1 MSISHQ
7 KFEENEVRVLI
18 VDDDKN
24 FAEGLSNFLEKFNIS
39 TIIENRITRAEK
51 KLRRSTFDVVLLDVM
66 MPEGSG
72 FDFLPKIRRI
82 CDIPIIMLTAL
93 DEEDELV
100 NGLNLGADD
109 YITKPFSVNEL
120 VARVKAVLRRIRP
133 MFVDEVLTYK
143 GIVIDLVSH
152 SASRDG
158 ETLHLGPTE
167 FNLLAFFMENIGRVF
182 SREQLLNHVWKND
195 AYVEPR
201 TVDVHIRRLRKA
213 INNDVKE
220 DFIRTVR
227 SAGYCFGS

>member
-1 MSISHQ
+1 M
-7 KFEENEVRVLI
+7 
-18 VDDDKN
+18 
-24 FAEGLSNFLEKFNIS
+24 
-39 TIIENRITRAEK
+39 
-51 KLRRSTFDVVLLDVM
+51 
-66 MPEGSG
+66 
-72 FDFLPKIRRI
+72 LPKLSGIELCRRI
-82 CDIPIIMLTAL
+82 RKNKEHKNIPIIMLTAKGE
-93 DEEDELV
+93 EEDKLR
-100 NGLNLGADD
+100 GLETGADD
-109 YITKPFSVNEL
+109 YITKPFSINEL

-182 SREQLLNHVWKND
+182 SREQLLNHVWKNE
-195 AYVEPR
+195 AHVEPR

-213 INNDVKE
+213 VNNDVKE

>member
-1 MSISHQ
+1 
-7 KFEENEVRVLI
+7 
-18 VDDDKN
+18 
-24 FAEGLSNFLEKFNIS
+24 
-39 TIIENRITRAEK
+39 
-51 KLRRSTFDVVLLDVM
+51 
-66 MPEGSG
+66 
-72 FDFLPKIRRI
+72 
-82 CDIPIIMLTAL
+82 MLTAKGE
-93 DEEDELV
+93 EEDKLR
-100 NGLNLGADD
+100 GLETGADD

>member
-1 MSISHQ
+1 MCIRDRE
-7 KFEENEVRVLI
+7 KILYKPPDIIILDWMLPE
-18 VDDDKN
+18 
-24 FAEGLSNFLEKFNIS
+24 LSG
-39 TIIENRITRAEK
+39 IE
-51 KLRRSTFDVVLLDVM
+51 LC
-66 MPEGSG
+66 
-72 FDFLPKIRRI
+72 RRI
-82 CDIPIIMLTAL
+82 RKHKEHKNIPIIMLTAKGE
-93 DEEDELV
+93 EEDKLR
-100 NGLNLGADD
+100 GLETGADD

-133 MFVDEVLTYK
+133 MFVDEVLTYN

-152 SASRDG
+152 SALRDG
-158 ETLHLGPTE
+158 EALHLGPTE

>member
-1 MSISHQ
+1 M
-7 KFEENEVRVLI
+7 KLKMLI
-18 VDDDKN
+18 VEDEEALLDLLKFN
-24 FAEGLSNFLEKFNIS
+24 FNKEGYKIDTATDGETALEKILYKPPD
-39 TIIENRITRAEK
+39 III
-51 KLRRSTFDVVLLDVM
+51 LDWM
-66 MPEGSG
+66 
-72 FDFLPKIRRI
+72 LPKLSGIELCRRI
-82 CDIPIIMLTAL
+82 RKNKEHKNIPIIMLTAKGE
-93 DEEDELV
+93 EEDKLR
-100 NGLNLGADD
+100 GLETGADD
-109 YITKPFSVNEL
+109 YI
-120 VARVKAVLRRIRP
+120 

>member
-1 MSISHQ
+1 M
-7 KFEENEVRVLI
+7 KLKMLI
-18 VDDDKN
+18 VEDEEALLDLLKFN
-24 FAEGLSNFLEKFNIS
+24 FNKEGYKIDTATDGETALEKILYK
-39 TIIENRITRAEK
+39 TLDIIIID
-51 KLRRSTFDVVLLDVM
+51 LM
-66 MPEGSG
+66 
-72 FDFLPKIRRI
+72 LPKLSGIELCRRI
-82 CDIPIIMLTAL
+82 RKNKEHKNIPIIMLTAKGE
-93 DEEDELV
+93 EEDKLR
-100 NGLNLGADD
+100 GLETGADD

>member
-1 MSISHQ
+1 M
-7 KFEENEVRVLI
+7 KLKLLI
-18 VDDDKN
+18 VEDEEALLELLKFN
-24 FAEGLSNFLEKFNIS
+24 FNKEGYKIDTATDGETALEKILYKPPD
-39 TIIENRITRAEK
+39 III
-51 KLRRSTFDVVLLDVM
+51 LDWM
-66 MPEGSG
+66 LPELSG
-72 FDFLPKIRRI
+72 IELCRRI
-82 CDIPIIMLTAL
+82 RKHKEHKNIPIIMLTAKGE
-93 DEEDELV
+93 EEDKLR
-100 NGLNLGADD
+100 GLETGADD

-182 SREQLLNHVWKND
+182 SREQLLNHVWKNE
-195 AYVEPR
+195 AHVEPR